1 MTAVSSSPRV
11 RGLVVG
17 LAGEAAFLTVAHGVW
32 CDKGQTVP
40 VLLRDIDMP
49 FFPESGD
56 LVALPN
62 QRIYVEGK

>member
-1 MTAVSSSPRV
+1 M
-11 RGLVVG
+11 
-17 LAGEAAFLTVAHGVW
+17 AHGVW
-32 CDKGQTVP
+32 CGEGQTVP
-40 VLLRDIDMP
+40 VLLRDIDMT

>member
-1 MTAVSSSPRV
+1 MMAVSSSPRV
-11 RGLVVG
+11 RSLVVG
-17 LAGEAAFLTVAHGVW
+17 LTGEAFLTVAHGVW

-40 VLLRDIDMP
+40 VLLRDIDMT

-56 LVALPN
+56 LIALPN